1 MKSNSQLSI
10 LFVIFIFALFIF
22 LYFAYAYRE
31 GLSPSPSP
39 SPNVTV
45 NESDLSPIQKLD
57 IIETSLET
65 VAPKKELYVT
75 QQILQY
81 YLDMLKKNE
90 LLSIKPIQGD
100 GDKFDINISC
110 DLGQQIISINYPTA
124 AQGPQGPQGPTG
136 PRGTKGPIGTHGP
149 TGHPGPNTSYQPYS

>member
-1 MKSNSQLSI
+1 
-10 LFVIFIFALFIF
+10 
-22 LYFAYAYRE
+22 
-31 GLSPSPSP
+31 
-39 SPNVTV
+39 
-45 NESDLSPIQKLD
+45 
-57 IIETSLET
+57 
-65 VAPKKELYVT
+65 
-75 QQILQY
+75 
-81 YLDMLKKNE
+81 MLKNNQ
-90 LLSIKPIQGD
+90 LLSIKSIQGD